1 MTTEQK
7 CCDRPRYC
15 RCMEHGGICQNCGF
29 DRNKATPKKEA
40 WETRLMD
47 EFCVMFA
54 RAEREADTTDWVTK
68 LEIFIAAE
76 RAEAEQ
82 RGIANERREIT
93 EAMRT
98 LAMGFSMQHIT
109 PNMEMTAT
117 KLLGAYHEVK

>member
-1 MTTEQK
+1 
-7 CCDRPRYC
+7 
-15 RCMEHGGICQNCGF
+15 
-29 DRNKATPKKEA
+29 
-40 WETRLMD
+40 MD